1 MNDIQKR
8 FLLFL
13 GGCIATRSFFVWIAK
28 TINPVYLPYLGY
40 LALLPAF
47 GFFYIWWTG
56 SRQTGAEVMGARIW
70 WNNLRPIH
78 GVLYLMFAYSAIN
91 MMADSWRY
99 LFADVVIGIVSFLIF
114 HYQAD
119 SFKMLLD
126 RSAA

>member
-8 FLLFL
+8 FILFL
-13 GGCIATRSFFVWIAK
+13 GGCIVTRSIFVWIAK
-28 TINPVYLPYLGY
+28 TISNKYLPYLGY

-56 SRQTGAEVMGARIW
+56 ARQTGAEVMGSRIW

-78 GVLYLMFAYSAIN
+78 GLLYLLFAYSAIN
-91 MMADSWRY
+91 RFADSWRY
-99 LFADVVIGIVSFLIF
+99 LLADVVIGLVSFLIF

-119 SFKMLLD
+119 SFKRLLD
-126 RSAA
+126 ISAA